1 MSDNSIHVIGFIDQF
16 HINLRKPPTEV
27 NPDNIVKGYFHTFS
41 RSVFEFDGQPSEKTI
56 GNFVKISYISHNGIS
71 TDGYFY
77 IECLVNDSHG
87 MPSQFLKADQE
98 FEVIFNG
105 KRYEY
110 KDLNQLY
117 IDYVNNETITTIDS
131 LP

>member
-16 HINLRKPPTEV
+16 HINLRKPTTEV

-41 RSVFEFDGQPSEKTI
+41 HAVFGFNGQPSEKTI
-56 GNFVKISYISHNGIS
+56 GNFVKISYVSHNGIS

-87 MPSQFLKADQE
+87 MPSQFLNEDQE

-110 KDLNQLY
+110 KDLNRLY
-117 IDYVNNETITTIDS
+117 IDYVNYETVTTIDS

>member
-1 MSDNSIHVIGFIDQF
+1 MTDNDIHVIGFIDQF
-16 HINLRKPPTEV
+16 HIIDLRRPPTKV
-27 NPDNIVKGYFHTFS
+27 NPDNIVKGYFHTTLG
-41 RSVFEFDGQPSEKTI
+41 FDGRPMQKTI
-56 GNFVKISYISHNGIS
+56 GNFIKISYVPYTKLSNS
-71 TDGYFY
+71 GYFY

-87 MPSQFLKADQE
+87 MPSQFLKVDQE
-98 FEVIFNG
+98 LEIIFNG

-117 IDYVNNETITTIDS
+117 IDYVNNETVASIDS

>member
-1 MSDNSIHVIGFIDQF
+1 MTDNDMHVIGFIDRL
-16 HINLRKPPTEV
+16 HLDLRRPPTKV
-27 NPDNIVKGYFHTFS
+27 NADNIVKGYFHSMTWP
-41 RSVFEFDGQPSEKTI
+41 RSEIGGQPIQKTT
-56 GNFVKISYISHNGIS
+56 GNFIKISYITHNGIS
-71 TDGYFY
+71 NDGYFY
-77 IECLVNDSHG
+77 LECLVNDSHG

-117 IDYVNNETITTIDS
+117 IDYVNYETITTIDS

>member
-1 MSDNSIHVIGFIDQF
+1 MTDNSIHVIGFIDQF
-16 HINLRKPPTEV
+16 HINLRNPQTKI
-27 NPDNIVKGYFHTFS
+27 NPDNIVKGYFNTISHGILK
-41 RSVFEFDGQPSEKTI
+41 FDGQPMQKTI
-56 GNFVKISYISHNGIS
+56 GNFIKISYILHNEIS
-71 TDGYFY
+71 SDGYFY
-77 IECLVNDSHG
+77 LECLVDDSHG
-87 MPSQFLKADQE
+87 MPSQFIKDNQE

-117 IDYVNNETITTIDS
+117 IDYVNYETATTIDS